1 MIAGGNGHGT
11 FGGHGET
18 RVEGVGHAAPPVGTG
33 ADAGVVADDRQRQ
46 GIGHAISVAQYGCAP
61 VANGVEAPGLQAIK
75 GVTGPTLLVEQRL
88 ARFGGFLLGGFR
100 YRRFSPGRFGDTRL
114 GSCRHYRLL
123 RRLGRGRLNC
133 IRLGRRGDA
142 RLGIAALHTRV
153 AIQALQVG
161 TIEVVPATGIVA
173 TPLIGTVAATVV
185 AFAVMAGE
193 CVICFGQGFEHPLT
207 TGNVGRVDV
216 CSDGVNPERIKRM
229 ALRRHQIPASI
240 AFLGAEKAAGLE
252 GRAFGQTTELVQ
264 GGLLALGQPGFQLLL
279 LLAGGAFQLFVTAD
293 FFRPFVSGRL
303 AVGIHQPAIHGL
315 GYRLTALHTKALQQ
329 DALRGFGLVHRQ
341 AHRHHPAAIQLTGAA
356 GQQHSLPL
364 NGHRHRRASLHALA
378 QR

>member
-1 MIAGGNGHGT
+1 
-11 FGGHGET
+11 
-18 RVEGVGHAAPPVGTG
+18 
-33 ADAGVVADDRQRQ
+33 
-46 GIGHAISVAQYGCAP
+46 
-61 VANGVEAPGLQAIK
+61 
-75 GVTGPTLLVEQRL
+75 
-88 ARFGGFLLGGFR
+88 
-100 YRRFSPGRFGDTRL
+100 
-114 GSCRHYRLL
+114 
-123 RRLGRGRLNC
+123 
-133 IRLGRRGDA
+133 
-142 RLGIAALHTRV
+142 
-153 AIQALQVG
+153 
-161 TIEVVPATGIVA
+161 
-173 TPLIGTVAATVV
+173 
-185 AFAVMAGE
+185 MAGE

-240 AFLGAEKAAGLE
+240 AFLGAEKATGLE